1 MIDAPMRVAPPFAHT
16 PYDGSARP
24 FSVGLLPLDLAD
36 WIEPDTHLAAHLAEK
51 ERLFDGS
58 AEAPVLV
65 AETDTLK
72 ARQEVLSL
80 LLDHLPA
87 TFPEL
92 YWRSGETI
100 RLLPMA
106 RDYRLA
112 DWHDRPL
119 ELAARLV
126 QEDLVLMRR
135 SADGYRLVA
144 AALCFPSSWSLA
156 EKFGGTMGEIHATV
170 PGFNDGRM
178 GQMVARIFD
187 NLAVDRPSWRLNWSL
202 YTGSGLHRPFAR
214 RLETEALDVA
224 TPEGEG
230 KDTGLHVRVER
241 QTLRRLPQNGD
252 ILFTIKVHHD
262 PVAAFAAHPDG
273 ARLAAGLRAQLLA
286 LDAAQLT
293 YKGLADQRDRIAER
307 LTAFGQ
313 TGTGHRSERP

>member
-1 MIDAPMRVAPPFAHT
+1 MRVAPPFAHT

-36 WIEPDTHLAAHLAEK
+36 WIEPDTDLAAHLAEK
-51 ERLFDGS
+51 ERLLQGG

-65 AETDTLK
+65 AEADTLK
-72 ARQEVLSL
+72 ARREVLSL

-92 YWRSGETI
+92 YWRTGETI
-100 RLLPMA
+100 RILPMA

-112 DWHDRPL
+112 DWQDRPL

-126 QEDLVLMRR
+126 QEDLALMRR
-135 SADGYRLVA
+135 SPRGYRLVA

-156 EKFGGTMGEIHATV
+156 EKFGGTMRQIHETV

-178 GQMVARIFD
+178 GPMVARIFD

-202 YTGSGLHRPFAR
+202 YTGPALHRPVAR
-214 RLETEALDVA
+214 RLDDAALDVA
-224 TPEGEG
+224 PSKSEGM
-230 KDTGLHVRVER
+230 DTGLHVRVER
-241 QTLRRLPQNGD
+241 QTLRRLPESGD

-273 ARLAAGLRAQLLA
+273 ARLVAGLRAQLLA
-286 LDAAQLT
+286 LDTAQLA
-293 YKGLADQRDRIAER
+293 YKGLAEQRDRIAER
-307 LTAFGQ
+307 LAALGQ